1 MSNLQQTIRK
11 NKVSIKR
18 SETNLA
24 KGREILAQFQG
35 PKKVFT
41 PYLIDSRVE
50 GKLTIYFTD
59 QFEKEYT
66 DCVPFKTIYA
76 FIERFYSNVIDRQIN
91 GEHAQQI
98 DDTTPADYFEENKDE
113 ALKDYLNNR

>member
-41 PYLIDSRVE
+41 PYLFDSRVE

-76 FIERFYSNVIDRQIN
+76 FIQSFYRAEVDSCVN
-91 GEHAQQI
+91 GEHEQHI

-113 ALKDYLNNR
+113 VLKDYLNNR